1 MKNLI
6 TLAAAFAIGI
16 AAVGCEKKAT
26 TEKKT
31 EVTTTGPGG
40 QTKTTVDQKVETTPD
55 SQTRTT
61 TEKVETKPSNP

>member
-6 TLAAAFAIGI
+6 SLAIAYVVGI
-16 AAVGCEKKAT
+16 TAVGCSDKTT

-40 QTKTTVDQKVETTPD
+40 ETKTTVDQKV
-55 SQTRTT
+55 
-61 TEKVETKPSNP
+61 